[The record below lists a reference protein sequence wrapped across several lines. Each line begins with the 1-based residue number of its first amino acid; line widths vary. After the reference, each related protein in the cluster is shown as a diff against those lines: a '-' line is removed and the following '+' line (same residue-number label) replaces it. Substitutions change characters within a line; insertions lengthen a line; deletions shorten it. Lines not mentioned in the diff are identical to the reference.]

1 MWVSY
6 SQNYEQVFS
15 SAKFWRATLLKDTLN
30 TSISDQRKLEQEAKQ
45 QVPDQKIKENIE
57 IITSI
62 EDCID
67 SIEEYFKLGFT
78 KVYVYSTSPFEM
90 EFIREYGKKRYYL
103 IFKNKLKRDD

>member
-78 KVYVYSTSPFEM
+78 KVYVCSTSPFKM
-90 EFIREYGKKRYYL
+90 EFIREFGKKGILPY
-103 IFKNKLKRDD
+103 IQEQIKKS